1 MLSRGITKTKVYIP
15 HVSIEYYGDKN
26 KMRTGEYCI
35 RNITRLVEEG
45 CISPERAKELEK
57 WQKFRG
63 EEPDLSGL
71 SEKACRPL
79 MREKDPAVKAIAIKK
94 IEKALNL
101 GKLVTGAQ
109 SERLIKN
116 IEEGKDTRGR
126 PVKTANDAESRE
138 ETAGCGN
145 IEPDIGTNVE
155 QAFETGDE
163 DFRDPEKDDVWGI
176 ADISDI
182 PDMPDVNASG
192 PGEEVDV
199 EVEEGEKEKIS
210 YPEITAKVTTEF
222 LSNAGH
228 TNEVKPERIPS
239 EEDKIAL
246 VEKFV
251 RQMYEW
257 GVGPAE
263 IKRRIEKALI
273 FASQS

>member
-1 MLSRGITKTKVYIP
+1 
-15 HVSIEYYGDKN
+15 
-26 KMRTGEYCI
+26 MRTGEYCI

-57 WQKFRG
+57 WQKFRD
-63 EEPDLSGL
+63 EEPDLSAL

-101 GKLVTGAQ
+101 GKPVTGAQ

-126 PVKTANDAESRE
+126 PVKIANDAESRE

-145 IEPDIGTNVE
+145 TEPDIGTNVE
-155 QAFETGDE
+155 QAFETGD
-163 DFRDPEKDDVWGI
+163 DDLRDPWKDDVGDI
-176 ADISDI
+176 ADIPDIPDI
-182 PDMPDVNASG
+182 PDMPGVNISL
-192 PGEEVDV
+192 PCEEV
-199 EVEEGEKEKIS
+199 EVEVDEEEKKEEIS

-228 TNEVKPERIPS
+228 TDVVKPERIPC

-246 VEKFV
+246 AEKFV

-257 GVGPAE
+257 GVGSEE

-273 FASQS
+273 FASQR